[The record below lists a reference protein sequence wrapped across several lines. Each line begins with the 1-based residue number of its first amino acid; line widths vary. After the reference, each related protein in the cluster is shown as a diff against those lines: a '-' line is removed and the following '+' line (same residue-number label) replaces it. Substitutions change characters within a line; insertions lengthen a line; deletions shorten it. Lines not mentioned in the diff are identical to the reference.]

1 MDDQSIVS
9 TLIWPIVTWPI
20 INCIFSRQRAFQFGM
35 FGLVSMAISFILSYP
50 MITLTE
56 YTSTSPDNT
65 SCVIKWPDSNQS
77 YIEIDPFQTLDCSTG
92 CTPNETLYHTVL
104 FIALFIIPFISLRL
118 GFPMMNFKA
127 SYWLDKGGFNDF
139 DIPLTATS

>member
-1 MDDQSIVS
+1 
-9 TLIWPIVTWPI
+9 
-20 INCIFSRQRAFQFGM
+20 
-35 FGLVSMAISFILSYP
+35 

-104 FIALFIIPFISLRL
+104 FIALLYFLQNKICGKMYNFGQPVFSASLIYINSTI
-118 GFPMMNFKA
+118 G
-127 SYWLDKGGFNDF
+127 
-139 DIPLTATS
+139 